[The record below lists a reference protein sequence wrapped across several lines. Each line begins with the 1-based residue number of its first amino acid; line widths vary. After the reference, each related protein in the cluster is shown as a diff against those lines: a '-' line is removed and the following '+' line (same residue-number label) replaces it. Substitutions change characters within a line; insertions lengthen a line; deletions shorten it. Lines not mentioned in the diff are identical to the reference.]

1 MWSCGTG
8 TGWRLSGS
16 SGDRSGARVS
26 TRAPE
31 TAAVDPARVHGPRPG
46 AVPPDRS
53 VPASRP
59 QEPTTAPSGTLPV
72 QGNLPSPPADR
83 PMAQPAETCGE
94 RPHGTTAR
102 PSDGPPKRGNRQV
115 FWRATHERRPPCC
128 PAGRPQAPTHPV
140 LSATGPCGATAEAA
154 GKPTARPLAEALGGP
169 PIGATAESSDGPPA
183 RGDCQVL
190 WRATHDRR
198 PPSCPAGR
206 PQGPTRPVLRRRAL
220 VRHRRGCRRTDRE
233 AARRGHRRIV
243 HTGRPPGLSA
253 GCRGR
258 RGVRCGPL
266 RVGSS
271 KVRWAGVWRGRPIG
285 VCVGIRTGR

>member
-1 MWSCGTG
+1 VWSCGTG

-94 RPHGTTAR
+94 RPHGTTAQ
-102 PSDGPPKRGNRQV
+102 P
-115 FWRATHERRPPCC
+115 
-128 PAGRPQAPTHPV
+128 
-140 LSATGPCGATAEAA
+140 
-154 GKPTARPLAEALGGP
+154 
-169 PIGATAESSDGPPA
+169 SDGPPA

-190 WRATHDRR
+190 WRATHERR
-198 PPSCPAGR
+198 HRRVVRQDGR
-206 PQGPTRPVLRRRAL
+206 RLRPTRCSGDRPLRG
-220 VRHRRGCRRTDRE
+220 HRRGCRRTDRE
-233 AARRGHRRIV
+233 AAHRGHRRTARTRRPPKLLAV
-243 HTGRPPGLSA
+243 HPRETTAVLSGRTAPGPDPPGAPATGPCEAPPGLPTNRP
-253 GCRGR
+253 RGR
-258 RGVRCGPL
+258 SPT
-266 RVGSS
+266 
-271 KVRWAGVWRGRPIG
+271 P
-285 VCVGIRTGR
+285 